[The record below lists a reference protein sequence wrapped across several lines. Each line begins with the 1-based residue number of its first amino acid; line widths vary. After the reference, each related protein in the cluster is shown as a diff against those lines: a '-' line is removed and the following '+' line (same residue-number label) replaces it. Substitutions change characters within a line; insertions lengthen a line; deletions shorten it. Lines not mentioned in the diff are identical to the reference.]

1 MPIQTK
7 KRIKKYSSSSR
18 WKTRYCKV
26 FIAEESIHP
35 RERLN

>member
-7 KRIKKYSSSSR
+7 NRIKKDSSSSR
-18 WKTRYCKV
+18 WNTRYCKL

-35 RERLN
+35 RERLD